1 MIKMLIDSDLDH
13 FKTHINQF
21 FSDLQINYESIR
33 ETYIYKTSKIRCRSY
48 EIENTI
54 FRWF

>member
-33 ETYIYKTSKIRCRSY
+33 EIYIYKTSMS
-48 EIENTI
+48 
-54 FRWF
+54 